1 MVNMA
6 AARIARSQQARDAI
20 PPALPA
26 ARSSLVRR
34 LVAAENDPAKQRIRA
49 LLANL
54 GNERLSGLG
63 LTPQDILIL
72 RGTQEQHHPATGSNA
87 GIASCATDRGSA
99 AKTQGACFR
108 DNSGSFQRT

>member
-6 AARIARSQQARDAI
+6 AARIASSQQGRDAL

-54 GNERLSGLG
+54 GNEQLSGLG

-72 RGTQEQHHPATGSNA
+72 RGKEQH
-87 GIASCATDRGSA
+87 SA
-99 AKTQGACFR
+99 
-108 DNSGSFQRT
+108 RT

>member
-6 AARIARSQQARDAI
+6 AARTGFSQQARDEL
-20 PPALPA
+20 PPALPE

-49 LLANL
+49 WLANI
-54 GNERLSGLG
+54 GDERLSGLG

-72 RGTQEQHHPATGSNA
+72 RGTQKQHHARNGNP
-87 GIASCATDRGSA
+87 GIARCATDRGNCY
-99 AKTQGACFR
+99 QEPCFS
-108 DNSGSFQRT
+108 DNNGNFERE